1 MKLSQ
6 EILEGNPR
14 AIARGISMVEDND
27 GEAQDLLKVLFP
39 HTGQSTVIGITG
51 SPGSGKST
59 LVDKLIGY
67 IREDDKELGII
78 AVDPSS
84 PFTGGAILGDRIR
97 MMGHSMDPGIFIRS
111 MATRGHLGGLA
122 KASGEAISILEAS
135 GKDIIIV
142 ETVGVGQDEV
152 EVVKFADLILVILIP
167 GTGDEIQAFK
177 AGLMEIADI
186 FVLNK
191 ADSPETDKTEKQLQA
206 MLELGLKDKPVP
218 PVKKT
223 VATDG
228 RGVQDLFEEMEKV
241 LSDRDV
247 EQQAS
252 RKKRLISW
260 MLKDIIS
267 DKLYTSVSEHIGV
280 TEWENTIARIYQRE
294 LDPYTAADKIIAK
307 SKRNKKGCSR
317 LRQLWRPKVTIHLA
331 KDLASAKSLSS
342 G

>member
-14 AIARGISMVEDND
+14 AIARGISLVEDD
-27 GEAQDLLKVLFP
+27 DCEARDLLKVLFP
-39 HTGQSTVIGITG
+39 HTGKSTVIGITG

-67 IREDDKELGII
+67 MREDDKELGII

-152 EVVKFADLILVILIP
+152 EVVKFADLILVVLIP
-167 GTGDEIQAFK
+167 GAGDEIQAFK

-191 ADSPETDKTEKQLQA
+191 ADSPETDKTERQLQA
-206 MLELGLKDKPVP
+206 MLELGLKDKPIP

-228 RGVQDLFEEMEKV
+228 RGVQALFDEMEKV
-241 LSDRDV
+241 FSARDS

-252 RKKRLISW
+252 RKKKLISW

-267 DKLYTSVSEHIGV
+267 DKLYTSVSEGISV
-280 TEWENTIARIYQRE
+280 TEWEDTIARIYQRE
-294 LDPYTAADKIIAK
+294 WDPYTAADKIIAK
-307 SKRNKKGCSR
+307 SKRNKKG
-317 LRQLWRPKVTIHLA
+317 
-331 KDLASAKSLSS
+331 
-342 G
+342 